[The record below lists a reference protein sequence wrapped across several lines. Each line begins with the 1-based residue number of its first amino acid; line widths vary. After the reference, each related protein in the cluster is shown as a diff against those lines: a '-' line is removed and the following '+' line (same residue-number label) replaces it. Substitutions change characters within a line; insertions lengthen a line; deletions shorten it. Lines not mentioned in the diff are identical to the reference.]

1 MAEPWAPSLEQ
12 VADHIPTRTRSTAAA
27 PGDDSLLMTF
37 NTTTTP
43 TGEQAQRFIASAV
56 SEVLGAV
63 AGRIPDTPTYLR
75 TLAQKAAALRAA
87 ADIELAYPDRDA
99 DVDVSAR
106 LDQRAKDALLR
117 LVDAASD
124 AASPGSEGS
133 LLPVWSMPAVPPWPG
148 DYLL

>member
-12 VADHIPTRTRSTAAA
+12 VADHIPTRTRSSAAT
-27 PGDDSLLMTF
+27 PGDDTMTMTF
-37 NTTTTP
+37 DGTTTP
-43 TGEQAQRFIASAV
+43 TGEQAQRFIDSAV

-63 AGRIPDTPTYLR
+63 AGRIPATPTYLS
-75 TLAQKAAALRAA
+75 TLAQTAAALRAA
-87 ADIELAYPDRDA
+87 AAIELAYPDRDA
-99 DVDVSAR
+99 DVDVFVR

-117 LVDAASD
+117 LVEAASD

-133 LLPVWSMPAVPPWPG
+133 LLPVWSMPAAPVWPG